1 MEFRNVV
8 RLTICTGEDVFV
20 DNEPLYK
27 FLPKKIEEMGLAGVT
42 VLKAEFGYANTHR
55 GVGSALGRFFSG
67 KADKPIFVEVV
78 DTRENI
84 EKILPFLEK
93 NAHSALVTVRKTTI
107 LVTDYMR
114 RKEAE
119 QMKQQENCGPQMQ
132 IQQQQ

>member
-84 EKILPFLEK
+84 EKILPLLEK
-93 NAHSALVTVRKTTI
+93 NAKHSIVMMSECQL
-107 LVTDYMR
+107 LVTDYLR
-114 RKEAE
+114 ESLNNKN
-119 QMKQQENCGPQMQ
+119 K
-132 IQQQQ
+132 